1 MRGAGT
7 EADRARD
14 TFYVHDSVHGYVDDY
29 VNVNVYDYV
38 YVHVNDYAH
47 IASSN

>member
-29 VNVNVYDYV
+29 VN
-38 YVHVNDYAH
+38 DYAH
-47 IASSN
+47 IARSN